1 MSFLFFP
8 GVNVGLMP
16 IVFRRVR
23 DTKRYSMSIITA
35 PASHSEATMSSLAE
49 FTPFLRDLQH
59 NCDISDARDHG
70 IYSMC
75 TMVLKLRNLYKWE
88 KGLQPWEEP
97 EPAVLLDWIDTKEN
111 YWATIAEESFRPL
124 SVSGKML
131 APLELEEIN
140 AALNESRLLY
150 GAGYGR
156 SMKTVFFLAEKIG
169 QRDYEGCPVIIL
181 GKERAREMASP
192 FAMVQDGLIIIRKE
206 SLRSFFWDQIQEV
219 RSSCRGSLL
228 QALRSYGVFKGGTL
242 DRGLFIDSL
251 DTIVEQEM
259 NLFIYHEV
267 GEILQTTFAS
277 EALQA
282 IIGHFPGSVMEFVGR
297 AVKDILADT
306 HPQGLLAYAI
316 REQRESS
323 LGFYVTFLD
332 GLREKLFPEILK
344 AWRLFVADRDW
355 NHIEQ
360 ARAACRERNQQVAE
374 RIQEISRMIGNEPDE
389 LLVNRFNNRILA
401 PLGLERPKGT

>member
-1 MSFLFFP
+1 MSD
-8 GVNVGLMP
+8 
-16 IVFRRVR
+16 R
-23 DTKRYSMSIITA
+23 TA
-35 PASHSEATMSSLAE
+35 PASHITITMLSLSKLR
-49 FTPFLRDLQH
+49 PFLHDIQH

-97 EPAVLLDWIDTKEN
+97 EPADLLNWIDTKEN

-124 SVSGKML
+124 SVSGKIL
-131 APLELEEIN
+131 APLDLEEIN
-140 AALNESRLLY
+140 AALNGTLLLY

-156 SMKTVFFLAEKIG
+156 SMKTIFFLAEKIE
-169 QRDYEGCPVIIL
+169 QRDYEGCPVVIL

-206 SLRSFFWDQIQEV
+206 SLRFFFWDQVQEV

-228 QALRSYGVFKGGTL
+228 QALGSYGVIKDGTL
-242 DRGLFIDSL
+242 DRSLFISSL

-267 GEILQTTFAS
+267 GEILQTTFSS
-277 EALQA
+277 ESLQV

-306 HPQGLLAYAI
+306 HPQGLLSYAI

-323 LGFYVTFLD
+323 LGFYLTFLD
-332 GLREKLFPEILK
+332 GLRQKLFPEILK
-344 AWRLFVADRDW
+344 ARELFVVDKDW
-355 NHIEQ
+355 KHIEQ
-360 ARAACRERNQQVAE
+360 ARATCRERNQQIAE
-374 RIQEISRMIGNEPDE
+374 QIQEFSRMIGHYPDE
-389 LLVNRFNNRILA
+389 LLLSRFNSRILA
-401 PLGLERPKGT
+401 PLGLERPEGT